1 MSEEGAGRAWVDEEA
16 ERGGLSRKQV
26 WQQRVSLGILCLRV
40 LASCIEGSNDDAL
53 AFNMAPAEGDFLLHP
68 LPAKKG

>member
-40 LASCIEGSNDDAL
+40 LASCIEGPPAARAL
-53 AFNMAPAEGDFLLHP
+53 PHHRSS
-68 LPAKKG
+68 